1 MTAQLRLPLLA
12 ATALL
17 AAGPT
22 WAATLYTLP
31 SPTSAKETNTSVTA
45 SFSAG
50 AGAGVVDFTLAGY
63 ATLDGD
69 NFWID
74 VLHVSLNGSEVFS
87 GTWDLGG
94 GGSNRVLLNPNGATV
109 GTVNNATHELMISLP
124 VTLAAGSNQLIFSY
138 ESPNSF
144 EGSGRAGFQ
153 GLGDEGWGLNAVTV
167 SGVAAAVPEPASGAL
182 LLGGLGALAWL
193 ARRRR

>member
-1 MTAQLRLPLLA
+1 MMIKPRLTPLA

-17 AAGPT
+17 AAAPT

-31 SPTSAKETNTSVTA
+31 APTAAMETNHAVTLNFA
-45 SFSAG
+45 AG
-50 AGAGVVDFTLAGY
+50 AGAGQVDFTLAGY

-74 VLHVSLNGSEVFS
+74 ILHVTLNGSEIFS
-87 GTWDLGG
+87 GTWNLSGG
-94 GGSNRVLLNPNGATV
+94 GTDRVLFNPNAATV
-109 GTVNNATHELMISLP
+109 GSSSNQQVAIGLPLM
-124 VTLAAGSNQLIFSY
+124 LAAGNNQLVFSY
-138 ESPNSF
+138 ESPTSF
-144 EGSGRAGFQ
+144 EGGGRAGFQ
-153 GLGDEGWGLNAVTV
+153 GINDEGWGLNAVTV
-167 SGVAAAVPEPASGAL
+167 NGNLAPVPEPSGAAL

>member
-1 MTAQLRLPLLA
+1 MSSQLRLPLLA

-17 AAGPT
+17 AAAPT

-31 SPTSAKETNTSVTA
+31 SATEAKETNTSVTA

-50 AGAGVVDFTLAGY
+50 AGAGLVDFTLAGF

-74 VLHVSLNGSEVFS
+74 ILHVSLNGTEVFS

-94 GGSNRVLLNPNGATV
+94 GGTNRVLLNPNGATV
-109 GTVNNATHELMISLP
+109 GTVSNQMLTISLP
-124 VTLAAGSNQLIFSY
+124 VTLAAGSNQLVFTY

-144 EGSGRAGFQ
+144 EGSDRAGFQ

-167 SGVAAAVPEPASGAL
+167 SGNLAPVPEPASGAL

-193 ARRRR
+193 AKRRR

>member
-1 MTAQLRLPLLA
+1 MMSKPRLTLLA

-17 AAGPT
+17 AAAPS

-31 SPTSAKETNTSVTA
+31 AATAALETNNSVTA
-45 SFSAG
+45 NFT
-50 AGAGVVDFTLAGY
+50 AGAGVGLVDFTVAGY

-69 NFWID
+69 NGYID
-74 VLHVSLNGSEVFS
+74 ILHVVLNGTEIFS

-94 GGSNRVLLNPNGATV
+94 GGANRVLLNTNGATL
-109 GTVNNATHELMISLP
+109 GTISNQQLSISIP
-124 VTLAAGSNQLIFSY
+124 LTLTAGSNQLVFSY
-138 ESPNSF
+138 ESPASF

-167 SGVAAAVPEPASGAL
+167 NGNLAPVPEPASGAL

-193 ARRRR
+193 AKRRR